1 VFGKTKKYSVL
12 IADDSEEDSFFMERA
27 LRESKHFQ
35 VVGSV
40 RNGEEALAYL
50 GGTGVYSDRQLWPFP
65 DLILIDLKM
74 PRLDGFQVLEWLQK
88 QSFPSLKAVV
98 LSGASI
104 AGDIQRVRNLGADA
118 FYAKTLQHAQLIEF
132 VRNLETFLLDSTPL
146 GTGSTPPSEPNNA
159 DPGSV

>member
-1 VFGKTKKYSVL
+1 VLGKNKKYSVL

-27 LRESKHFQ
+27 LRESKRFQ

-40 RNGEEALAYL
+40 RNGEEAIAYL
-50 GGTGVYSDRQLWPFP
+50 SGTGVYADRQLWPFP

-74 PRLDGFQVLEWLQK
+74 PRLDGFEVLEWLQK
-88 QSFPSLKAVV
+88 QNFPSLKAVV

-104 AGDIQRVRNLGADA
+104 AGDIQRLRNLGADA

-132 VRNLETFLLDSTPL
+132 VKNLEAFLLDSSPL
-146 GTGSTPPSEPNNA
+146 EKSPMPPSGTSDA
-159 DPGSV
+159 GSGSV